1 MSRARRK
8 WEQDLIATAALM
20 GTVFEEV
27 SVNRRKFLP
36 DGTVYEETKTSWAV
50 NLRGD
55 EDSREVFSNVHQAA
69 YWFIVERHR
78 LSFQNN
84 GELIPCTSYSGM
96 MHTDASIRRHQ
107 SYTKEAEWR
116 KEQKLSS
123 KFRRNFGHG
132 LTVKQ
137 PSPTDT

>member
-8 WEQDLIATAALM
+8 WEQDLITTAALM
-20 GTVFEEV
+20 GAVFEEV
-27 SVNRRKFLP
+27 PIRRRQYRV
-36 DGTVYEETKTSWAV
+36 DGSAIEKVKSAWAV
-50 NLRGD
+50 NI
-55 EDSREVFSNVHQAA
+55 REGKDHDVFPNAHQAA

-84 GELIPCTSYSGM
+84 GELIPCTSYGGM

-123 KFRRNFGHG
+123 KFRRNFGRGH
-132 LTVKQ
+132 TVIAQ
-137 PSPTDT
+137 SDTAT

>member
-20 GTVFEEV
+20 GAVFEDV
-27 SVNRRKFLP
+27 SIMRRQYNY
-36 DGTVYEETKTSWAV
+36 DGSAVDKTKTAWKV
-50 NLRGD
+50 QLRES
-55 EDSREVFSNVHQAA
+55 EDNREVFSNLYHAA
-69 YWFIVERHR
+69 YWFLVERHR

-84 GELIPCTSYSGM
+84 GELIPCTPYGGM
-96 MHTDASIRRHQ
+96 MHSDASIRRHQ
-107 SYTKEAEWR
+107 SYTKEAAWR

-123 KFRRNFGHG
+123 KFKRNFGRG

-137 PSPTDT
+137 PSPIDT

>member
-8 WEQDLIATAALM
+8 WEQDLIAAAALM
-20 GTVFEEV
+20 GAVFEDV
-27 SVNRRKFLP
+27 SITRRQYNY
-36 DGTVYEETKTSWAV
+36 DGSAVDKTKTAWAV
-50 NLRGD
+50 HLREN
-55 EDSREVFSNVHQAA
+55 EDSREVFSNVYQAA
-69 YWFIVERHR
+69 YWFLVERHR

-96 MHTDASIRRHQ
+96 MHSDASIRRHQ
-107 SYTKEAEWR
+107 SYTKEAAWR

>member
-20 GTVFEEV
+20 GAVFEEV
-27 SVNRRKFLP
+27 SVNRREFLP

-55 EDSREVFSNVHQAA
+55 EDSRGVFSNVHQAA

-84 GELIPCTSYSGM
+84 GELIPCTSYGGM
-96 MHTDASIRRHQ
+96 MHSDASIRRHQ
-107 SYTKEAEWR
+107 SYTKEAAWR

-123 KFRRNFGHG
+123 KFRRNFGRGH
-132 LTVKQ
+132 TVIAQ
-137 PSPTDT
+137 SDTAT

>member
-1 MSRARRK
+1 MSAARRK

-20 GTVFEEV
+20 GAVFEEV
-27 SVNRRKFLP
+27 PIRRRQYRVDGSVI
-36 DGTVYEETKTSWAV
+36 EEVKPAWAV
-50 NLRGD
+50 NI
-55 EDSREVFSNVHQAA
+55 REGKDHDVFPNAHQAA

-84 GELIPCTSYSGM
+84 GELIPCTPYGGM
-96 MHTDASIRRHQ
+96 MHSDASIRRHQ
-107 SYTKEAEWR
+107 SYTKEAAWR

-123 KFRRNFGHG
+123 KFRRNFGRG

-137 PSPTDT
+137 PSPIDT